1 MIPKLNRFNFLH
13 FLSELK
19 EASRLSMSDTSKWEM
34 IDWSIKIN
42 IDEKNQHNTKVYR
55 VLEDG
60 TNQELRHGETKEFR
74 LPPEDEGSQGSAQG
88 CFAWWC
94 LLFWYLRAYFYYR

>member
-1 MIPKLNRFNFLH
+1 
-13 FLSELK
+13 
-19 EASRLSMSDTSKWEM
+19 MSDTSKWEM
-34 IDWSIKIN
+34 IDWSVKIN

-74 LPPEDEGSQGSAQG
+74 LPPEDEGSQGSAQV
-88 CFAWWC
+88 
-94 LLFWYLRAYFYYR
+94 RAGGSRRCEPGTNNTTSTVCAGLATIVISYV